1 MVQHHIGRVAG
12 DLDWEV
18 SSASRHVERCF
29 RHEIGARFEVSGA
42 NSETNALTSVLNL
55 SGLYWALSSVYEQMR
70 FISHLHSFKGRYHYT
85 RLDAQVTTL
94 NPTQSAEQ
102 ICIDVE
108 ERRLWPKGY
117 QGWEQKGI
125 RDLDGNV
132 LNGASACFGAA
143 VSNRRATSY
152 NKAAEQ
158 GWDIPAR
165 RDEVR
170 LRGDWAEQHTNA
182 IATAIAGAASENE
195 AISEYQKA
203 TSAAI
208 AQHMQ
213 YLDITGTPI
222 PKPQNWARGKKAP
235 KWWSETLEQDITPLK
250 LTRKPEED
258 IETRFAHMK
267 AQWARTFAE
276 YLGYRVR
283 SGKSENFLQ
292 SSIDTSLQLLQ
303 HAKAE
308 DVLRVAE
315 GLPESHRAAFI
326 EAYNGCID
334 LAASH
339 SEMTP

>member
-1 MVQHHIGRVAG
+1 MVQHHIGRVSG

-18 SSASRHVERCF
+18 SSASRHFERCF

-42 NSETNALTSVLNL
+42 NAETNALTSVLNL

-132 LNGASACFGAA
+132 LNGASACFGAS

-195 AISEYQKA
+195 AISAYQET

-235 KWWSETLEQDITPLK
+235 KWWSEWNQ
-250 LTRKPEED
+250 
-258 IETRFAHMK
+258 
-267 AQWARTFAE
+267 AQ
-276 YLGYRVR
+276 V
-283 SGKSENFLQ
+283 
-292 SSIDTSLQLLQ
+292 
-303 HAKAE
+303 
-308 DVLRVAE
+308 
-315 GLPESHRAAFI
+315 
-326 EAYNGCID
+326 
-334 LAASH
+334 
-339 SEMTP
+339 

>member
-18 SSASRHVERCF
+18 SSASRHFERCF

-42 NSETNALTSVLNL
+42 NAETNALTSVLNL